1 MHLLSETVVFFGGL
15 IYLAVYLFDFLTTE
29 N

>member
-15 IYLAVYLFDFLTTE
+15 LWLAVYLFDLLTTE
-29 N
+29 K